1 MSDDVFA
8 KHGTPIHVVLG
19 QRVMRL
25 PRAMHVYGTLLLI
38 GLSFAYSASGADALV
53 AKPATTRPTSSPT
66 TQAVSRS
73 AAARAVLRF
82 HDLLKSADAPGATAP
97 LATSPEPVRD
107 ADRRI
112 KRLVG
117 TLSGQDSDF
126 SILDAKETGDV
137 AVVLINDY
145 LKGGRKTIDIKP
157 WYLLRQQGEW
167 KLLGKF
173 TDFELKEYG
182 FDEARLIQYRALE
195 KWAERRESEL
205 RKEQPD
211 CGC

>member
-8 KHGTPIHVVLG
+8 KHGTLTHVVLG
-19 QRVMRL
+19 QRMMRL
-25 PRAMHVYGTLLLI
+25 PRAIHVYGTLLLI
-38 GLSFAYSASGADALV
+38 GLSFAYSAGGADALM
-53 AKPATTRPTSSPT
+53 AKPATRPTSSPT

-82 HDLLKSADAPGATAP
+82 HDLLKLADAPGATAL
-97 LATSPEPVRD
+97 LAASPEPVRD

-117 TLSGQDSDF
+117 TVAGPDSDF
-126 SILDAKETGDV
+126 SILDALETGDV

-182 FDEARLIQYRALE
+182 FDEGRLIQYRALE